1 MNLEFSK
8 LGGVLGWQYF
18 LERKAREV
26 ITSSIGDAEIN
37 VKGAARGKPGHAG
50 IGGVLCDYESHNIL
64 G

>member
-1 MNLEFSK
+1 M
-8 LGGVLGWQYF
+8 LGWQYL

-26 ITSSIGDAEIN
+26 ITSSIRDAEIS